1 MAAFACDTFYL
12 CIRKISNYCFA
23 EKPRDYLIT
32 LLERLRIAKETGIA
46 FPFFMDNSNIVAM
59 FEMMDSAGRGAIS
72 FVQYKEALKTLGLC
86 TADEV
91 LKGEGHIVTLDQFR
105 DEVNKRTLEIWS
117 SF

>member
-1 MAAFACDTFYL
+1 MEGAGSRERQAREYL
-12 CIRKISNYCFA
+12 
-23 EKPRDYLIT
+23 EKHRIME
-32 LLERLRIAKETGIA
+32 LLNHLTSVLL
-46 FPFFMDNSNIVAM
+46 FF
-59 FEMMDSAGRGAIS
+59 RP
-72 FVQYKEALKTLGLC
+72 ALKTLGLC

>member
-72 FVQYKEALKTLGLC
+72 FVQYKEGQYLLQVELTVCGWSTCHHYKIPRC
-86 TADEV
+86 TSWGS
-91 LKGEGHIVTLDQFR
+91 L
-105 DEVNKRTLEIWS
+105 
-117 SF
+117 